1 MKIHMASEGV
11 GYGDDDRGIWSF
23 ISWHVIVYNELYK
36 IIIMRYNKSV
46 YGTKHK

>member
-23 ISWHVIVYNELYK
+23 IVMTRDCL
-36 IIIMRYNKSV
+36 
-46 YGTKHK
+46 